1 MARSQVCAVL
11 AVMAFL
17 ALLPRR
23 YARPEPVT
31 KAEYSCELRTADIHC
46 MWDLSDLSE
55 LESADDVMLVKT
67 FEDNATIKYSD
78 MADLTLSL
86 PRNAQPTPIFS
97 RLNQATELKLMPKDP
112 DTKSC
117 WVKRS
122 PSELF
127 PSGWVPSVL
136 DDKFLLLEEIKA
148 VKKTP
153 ASTGNNKKQST
164 VIASGNNKKQSTI
177 TSKSREE
184 VMSDLAHKTVMFAGD
199 STIREIYTELVSL
212 MLNSTDKAVVW
223 PIKDKHADLVVQAK
237 NITAMFYWT
246 PTIQSLYKRMVQ
258 ISSQISDQDITIAG
272 VGAWHVWHENIT
284 EYAATL
290 RKIRLIAPEHMSWIG
305 IPYPVSLPGLR
316 VPNRVRAWNSVTQD
330 ILQEYS
336 VKFVDYYG
344 ITRTRAHE
352 SDGNIHY
359 GYWSKAGP
367 GNCTRA
373 ALLVGLD
380 V

>member
-1 MARSQVCAVL
+1 MGRSQVWAVL

-17 ALLPRR
+17 AVLPRSK
-23 YARPEPVT
+23 PVS

-46 MWDLSDLSE
+46 MWDLNDLSE
-55 LESADDVMLVKT
+55 LEPADVILTKM
-67 FEDNATIKYSD
+67 FEDNATVKYSD

-97 RLNQATELKLMPKDP
+97 RLNQATELKLMPKYP
-112 DTKSC
+112 DMRSC
-117 WVKRS
+117 WVKRN

-127 PSGWVPSVL
+127 PSGWVPSIL
-136 DDKFLLLEEIKA
+136 DDR
-148 VKKTP
+148 
-153 ASTGNNKKQST
+153 
-164 VIASGNNKKQSTI
+164 
-177 TSKSREE
+177 SREE
-184 VMSDLAHKTVMFAGD
+184 VLSDLAHKTVMFAGD

-212 MLNSTDKAVVW
+212 MLDTTDKAVVW
-223 PIKDKHADLVVQAK
+223 PIKDKHADLVMQAK

-246 PTIQSLYKRMVQ
+246 PTIQSLYKRLVGTRNQ
-258 ISSQISDQDITIAG
+258 VSNQNQNITIAG

-290 RKIRLIAPEHMSWIG
+290 RKIRLIAPEPMSWIG

-316 VPNRVRAWNSVTQD
+316 VPNRVRAWNKVTQD

-373 ALLVGLD
+373 ALLLGLG

>member
-1 MARSQVCAVL
+1 MGRSQVCAVL

-17 ALLPRR
+17 AILPRR
-23 YARPEPVT
+23 SARPEPET
-31 KAEYSCELRTADIHC
+31 KVEYSCELRTADIHC

-55 LESADDVMLVKT
+55 LVPADVIMIKM

-78 MADLTLSL
+78 MADLALSL

-97 RLNQATELKLMPKDP
+97 RLNQAIELKLMPKDP
-112 DTKSC
+112 DMKSC

-127 PSGWVPSVL
+127 SSGWVPSNI
-136 DDKFLLLEEIKA
+136 DDR
-148 VKKTP
+148 
-153 ASTGNNKKQST
+153 
-164 VIASGNNKKQSTI
+164 
-177 TSKSREE
+177 SREE
-184 VMSDLAHKTVMFAGD
+184 VLANLAHKTVVFAGD

-212 MLNSTDKAVVW
+212 MLDTADKAIVW
-223 PIKDKHADLVVQAK
+223 PIKDKHADLVMQAK

-246 PTIQSLYKRMVQ
+246 PTVQSLYKRLVLV
-258 ISSQISDQDITIAG
+258 SSQDISIVG

-290 RKIRLIAPEHMSWIG
+290 RKIRRISPERMSWVG

-316 VPNRVRAWNSVTQD
+316 VPNRVRAWNRVTQD
-330 ILQEYS
+330 ILQES
-336 VKFVDYYG
+336 GVKFVDYYG

-373 ALLVGLD
+373 ALLLGLD